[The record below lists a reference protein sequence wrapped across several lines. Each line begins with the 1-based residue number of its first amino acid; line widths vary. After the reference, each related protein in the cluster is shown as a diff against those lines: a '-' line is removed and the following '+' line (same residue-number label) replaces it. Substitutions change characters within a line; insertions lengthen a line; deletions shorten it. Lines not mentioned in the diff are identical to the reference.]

1 MITHRL
7 YSWLLQLNSKTK
19 NVISSKDNLSSRK
32 ARATLKLHVKELVP
46 INFMAYLHDVVSLY
60 FQDFI

>member
-19 NVISSKDNLSSRK
+19 NVNSSKDELSSRK
-32 ARATLKLHVKELVP
+32 SRATLKLYVKELVL

-60 FQDFI
+60 FKDFI